1 MTTLYKNKKEA
12 FVDWI
17 LDLLIYI
24 VILNL
29 FAEYSNAIYFESF
42 TISIFTAVVLKALL
56 NVIVSFEHHVAD
68 FFKRFK
74 GSFAKYTYYITAFL
88 ILFFSKF
95 LILEVIDIIFRD
107 RVDIH
112 GFIPFVAMIITMIV
126 TRKVIERIYKN
137 L

>member
-1 MTTLYKNKKEA
+1 MALKHTKKEM

-29 FAEYSNAIYFESF
+29 FAQYSSSIYFETF
-42 TISIFTAVVLKALL
+42 TISIFTAIVLKALL
-56 NVIVSFEHHVAD
+56 NIIVNFEHSIAD

-74 GSFAKYTYYITAFL
+74 GKFAKYTYYVTAFL
-88 ILFFSKF
+88 ILFLSKF
-95 LILEVIDIIFRD
+95 LILEIIDIIFGEK
-107 RVDIH
+107 VEIY
-112 GFIPFVAMIITMIV
+112 GFIVLVAMIITMIV
-126 TRKVIERIYKN
+126 TRKVIERIYKT